1 MITLRKSIA
10 TALLVL
16 PLSFG
21 FSAGAFAQQ
30 QQPPKPPAQ
39 TQPKPPVQAQPTT
52 PPATQPTQTV
62 PPKTPAPTVAVV
74 DFQVLLRDSVA
85 MQGVR
90 SEVEV
95 YRKKF
100 DAEIAEEQ
108 NKVRIEA
115 QQLQQ
120 QRSVLAPAA
129 FSQKQEE
136 IQRKIDALTQKARGR
151 MAQLERGYNN
161 AGAQFQDT
169 VVAIVKEI
177 SVEASYNMVLT
188 KATVLHASPE
198 FDITPL
204 VVERLN
210 KRLPT
215 IKFQLPTN

>member
-1 MITLRKSIA
+1 MITLRKSLA

-21 FSAGAFAQQ
+21 LSAAAYAQQ
-30 QQPPKPPAQ
+30 KPRPPAQTQPKPPAQ
-39 TQPKPPVQAQPTT
+39 TQPKPPTT
-52 PPATQPTQTV
+52 PPVTQTA
-62 PPKTPAPTVAVV
+62 PPKTPAPVIAIV
-74 DFQVLLRDSVA
+74 DFQILLRDSLA

-100 DAEIAEEQ
+100 DAEIADEQ

-120 QRSVLAPAA
+120 QRNVLAAAA
-129 FSQKQEE
+129 FNQKQEE
-136 IQRKIDALTQKARGR
+136 IQRKIDALTQKARAR

-169 VVAIVKEI
+169 AVAIVKEI
-177 SVEASYNMVLT
+177 SVEANYNMVVT
-188 KATVLHASPE
+188 KATVMHASPE

-204 VVERLN
+204 IVERLN